1 MKTNILITR
10 HDKIGDFVV
19 ALPMFQC
26 LKAARPEL
34 RLVALVAKV
43 NLSLARK
50 LTYIDEV
57 IEYDPDNLGATL
69 AAIKK
74 ANCAVSISAFIDSQL
89 GFLLWRAG
97 IPKRIGP
104 ATKIAQIWFNCRI
117 KQRRSQV
124 KKTEYQY
131 NLDLITA
138 FDETFK
144 PELSFPLF
152 TFDKNCC
159 DASIEQFRVEQGL
172 DKNIPL
178 IAFHPGS
185 GGSTDG
191 NLTLSDYIRLAKAV
205 IQQGGYQVVFT
216 FGPDDKELLAE
227 TTAQLNGSAILYE
240 SQGSV
245 YEFALLLSGF
255 SLFVST
261 STGTMHLAAGV
272 NIPTLS
278 FFGENK
284 VASPARWSSVNQ
296 PGYQNNFTLS
306 AGYSEEQY
314 IDIETKLLSLIKQET
329 EASEVV

>member
-34 RLVALVAKV
+34 HLVALVAKI
-43 NLSLARK
+43 NLSLARE
-50 LTYIDEV
+50 LPYIDEV
-57 IEYDPDNLGATL
+57 IEYNPDDMGATL
-69 AAIKK
+69 AAVKK
-74 ANCAVSISAFIDSQL
+74 AQCAVSISAFIDSQL

-104 ATKIAQIWFNCRI
+104 ATKLAQIWFNGRV

-124 KKTEYQY
+124 KKTEFQY
-131 NLDLITA
+131 NLDLLNA
-138 FDETFK
+138 LDDEIHT
-144 PELSFPLF
+144 ELSFPLF
-152 TFDKNCC
+152 PFNQASC
-159 DASIEQFRVEQGL
+159 DAAVEQFRANHNI
-172 DKNIPL
+172 DKTTPL

-191 NLTLSDYIRLAKAV
+191 NLTVADYIRLAQVV
-205 IQQGGYQVVFT
+205 IQQGDSQVVFT
-216 FGPDDKELLAE
+216 FGPDDKALLQE
-227 TTAQLNGSAILYE
+227 IEMKLGDSAIMYE

-245 YEFALLLSGF
+245 YDFALLLSGF

-261 STGTMHLAAGV
+261 STGPMHLAAGV

-278 FFGENK
+278 FFGVNK
-284 VASPARWSSVNQ
+284 VASPARWASVNQ
-296 PGYQNNFTLS
+296 RDYQNNFTLPED
-306 AGYSEEQY
+306 YSEEAY
-314 IDIETKLLSLIKQET
+314 VEIENKLLSLIAMQP
-329 EASEVV
+329 EVS